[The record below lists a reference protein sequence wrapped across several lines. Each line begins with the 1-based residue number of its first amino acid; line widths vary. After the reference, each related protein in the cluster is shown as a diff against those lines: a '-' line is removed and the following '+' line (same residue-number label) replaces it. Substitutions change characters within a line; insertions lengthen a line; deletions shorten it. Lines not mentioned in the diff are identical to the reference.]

1 MHFLSNGKLTG
12 VSTVFA
18 KFNIQAGVFIL
29 HLHLRK
35 KI

>member
-12 VSTVFA
+12 VSNVFTE
-18 KFNIQAGVFIL
+18 FNLQAGVFIL